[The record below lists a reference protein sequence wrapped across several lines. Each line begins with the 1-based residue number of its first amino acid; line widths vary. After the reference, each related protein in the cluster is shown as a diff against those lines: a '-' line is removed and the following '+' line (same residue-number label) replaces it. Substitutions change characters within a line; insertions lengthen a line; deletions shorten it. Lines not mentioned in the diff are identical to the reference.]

1 MFPEKINDFRVF
13 VNDKPDLLGITD
25 AELPELKFMAET
37 VNGAGILG
45 EYEAPNYGHL
55 ESMKLKLNWRV
66 ITGELIDFYKP
77 ESLKID
83 LRMSNQIYDIKKRSR
98 FNVPSRVLVHG
109 SVLGNPLG
117 KVAKGSPYE
126 ASTEIEVYYIK
137 LEYNGKV
144 MFEYDRHN
152 YIYKVDGIDY
162 SAKIR
167 EALGL

>member
-13 VNDKPDLLGITD
+13 ANDKPDLLGITD
-25 AELPELKFMAET
+25 AEFPELKYMAET

-66 ITGELIDFYKP
+66 ITNELVDFYKP
-77 ESLKID
+77 DSIKID
-83 LRMSNQIYDIKKRSR
+83 LRMANQIYDIKNRKREIT
-98 FNVPSRVLVHG
+98 PSRVLIHG
-109 SVLGNPLG
+109 SVLGNPMG

-126 ASTEIEVYYIK
+126 ASTEVEVYYIK
-137 LEYNGKV
+137 LEYDGKV
-144 MFEYDRHN
+144 MLEYDRHN

-167 EALGL
+167 EALGI